1 MFKEILLV
9 FLGGGSGSIVRY
21 LLSEVLNK
29 ALITAIPLGTL
40 LSNVLASLVLGIL
53 VGFLDLNNSFHK
65 SIWFLLAVGFCGGF
79 STFST
84 FSNET
89 LSLIRN
95 GNYFQALMNILLSI
109 ILCILMTFLG
119 FILTKNSISNTSSNF

>member
-21 LLSEVLNK
+21 LLSQVLNK

-65 SIWFLLAVGFCGGF
+65 SIWLLLAVGFCGGF

-119 FILTKNSISNTSSNF
+119 FILTKNSISTTS